1 VSASQRDKECIDDPT
16 AAEIAKFHCIV
27 NDDYEDV
34 AYNDI
39 VDYIEHDDGT
49 EYGNSRRSSDI
60 SAYNLV
66 TQIIWDPC
74 TTQLLGNR

>member
-1 VSASQRDKECIDDPT
+1 
-16 AAEIAKFHCIV
+16 V
-27 NDDYEDV
+27 NDDYEDVV

-39 VDYIEHDDGT
+39 VDYIEQDDDGT
-49 EYGNSRRSSDI
+49 GMEIRRSSDI